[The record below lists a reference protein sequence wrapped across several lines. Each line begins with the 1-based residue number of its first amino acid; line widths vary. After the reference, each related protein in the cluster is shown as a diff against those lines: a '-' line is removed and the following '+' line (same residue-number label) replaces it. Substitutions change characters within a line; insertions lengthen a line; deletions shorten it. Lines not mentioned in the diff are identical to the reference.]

1 MESTALVSQAIMEAC
16 IKLDIDPVTY
26 LVKNAMKK
34 GDRYHNANAEPHPW
48 QYNKTADWSD
58 LVVKTADAFHW
69 SDRFKG
75 WGVPTWV
82 SADGKKVRG
91 VGVALQAIQI
101 PAESIQCQCYPYR
114 TGRSLSVNLYV

>member
-48 QYNKTADWSD
+48 QYNKTATGAIWLSRQQMHSIGLTDSR
-58 LVVKTADAFHW
+58 AGAFLPGYLLTE
-69 SDRFKG
+69 R
-75 WGVPTWV
+75 
-82 SADGKKVRG
+82 R
-91 VGVALQAIQI
+91 
-101 PAESIQCQCYPYR
+101 
-114 TGRSLSVNLYV
+114 